1 MKQDLV
7 PPLARS
13 AVSTSQKEL
22 CLHST
27 ILSLGSFRCCS
38 ELARRAIWLVL
49 ASGLLIGGAPARA
62 QDAIQAPAGAG
73 DAILG
78 SGGTAGTG
86 LGGQLPIPPGT
97 TIPGSNPFSTS
108 STTAFDA
115 LEGAVDGG
123 YTLGPGDRLG
133 IYLWGDPPIS
143 FDTRVTLEGKV
154 VLPQVGE
161 ADVLGKDLKAAEA
174 EIARLLARRYRNQR
188 VTLALLQLRRFQVHV
203 TGQVELPGGVLAS
216 AADRVLDAIALA
228 GGSLD
233 GAGLRRVLIK
243 GANGTDRRADIF
255 RYLRTGEIESNPPLR
270 DGDIVVVPYRGPQV
284 FLYGAVS
291 EPGGYEFLEN
301 DTLAELVQLAG
312 GMTEDADPDSVEVTR
327 FVDGVRTERFYL
339 SFQGREELEAASDFV
354 LREGDQV
361 QIRRNLNWHRRQI
374 VEVRGEVK
382 FPGTFPIV
390 DGETRLSEVI
400 ERAGGFTDLAFLPEA
415 TVIRRRAI
423 RLDDKEYER
432 LQKMSSSEMTDD
444 EYEYYKM
451 KSREQKG
458 LMVVDFVG
466 LFDEGK
472 ADQDL
477 LLRSGDAIEVPAKKD
492 FVSVLG
498 EVSEPGNVYYRPLL
512 GIDAYIDL
520 AGGFSS
526 NADKGKV
533 RVIRVATGEWVEKD
547 KVGLLEA
554 GDTIWVPEKPD
565 RDYWRY
571 FQETLG
577 VVTQILT
584 VYLIVDRAT
593 N

>member
-1 MKQDLV
+1 MRWTMFGFGPFHIHPEGASRVALLCFV
-7 PPLARS
+7 LA
-13 AVSTSQKEL
+13 
-22 CLHST
+22 
-27 ILSLGSFRCCS
+27 LSL
-38 ELARRAIWLVL
+38 LATAASAQDNVL
-49 ASGLLIGGAPARA
+49 APGGAA
-62 QDAIQAPAGAG
+62 

-78 SGGTAGTG
+78 ARGATG
-86 LGGQLPIPPGT
+86 AALGGNVPVPPGT
-97 TIPGSNPFSTS
+97 TIPGTNPFSTS

-161 ADVLGKDLKAAEA
+161 ADVLGKDLAAAEV
-174 EIARLLARRYRNQR
+174 EISKMLARRYRNQR
-188 VTLALLQLRRFQVHV
+188 VTVALLQLRRFQVHV

-243 GANGTDRRADIF
+243 GADGLERRADIF

-301 DTLAELVQLAG
+301 DTLADLVQLAG

-327 FVDGVRTERFYL
+327 FVDGIRTERFYL
-339 SFQGREELEAASDFV
+339 SFQGREELESAHDFI
-354 LREGDQV
+354 LRAGDQV

-400 ERAGGFTDLAFLPEA
+400 ERAGGFTDLAFLQEA

-423 RLDDKEYER
+423 RLDDREYER
-432 LQKMSSSEMTDD
+432 LQKMSSSEMTED
-444 EYEYYKM
+444 EYDYYKM

-466 LFDEGK
+466 LFLQGK
-472 ADQDL
+472 MDQDL
-477 LLRSGDAIEVPAKKD
+477 ILRSDDIIEVPAKKD

-498 EVSEPGNVYYRPLL
+498 EVAAPGNVYYRPAL
-512 GIDAYIDL
+512 GIDAYVGL

-547 KVGLLEA
+547 KAGLLEA
-554 GDTIWVPEKPD
+554 GDTIWVPEKPE
-565 RDYWRY
+565 RDYWGY
-571 FQETLG
+571 FRETLG
-577 VVTQILT
+577 VVTQLLT